1 MFAFAT
7 AAALI
12 SLMGIA
18 FAQQDTFDCP
28 SDLSSGQYDS
38 YTYFEVSGRCSDA
51 GVADYCCVT
60 FMRPSSPFPCLPAP
74 VPFTA
79 NARDTL
85 AAVVDEQIKKD
96 GQDETSEISH
106 FKASF
111 PKGVSAMH
119 NRNVGAVWGV
129 ALDEFRDKTGIKDS
143 FIPSRAY
150 LTARKSGDWEDTIMV
165 DFHC

>member
-1 MFAFAT
+1 MFAVAT

-12 SLMGIA
+12 SLLGIA
-18 FAQQDTFDCP
+18 FAQQDAFDCP

-60 FMRPSSPFPCLPAP
+60 FMRPSSPLPLPSRARP
-74 VPFTA
+74 LHGQCTRHARCRGGRADTEGRSGRDFRDQPFQGK
-79 NARDTL
+79 L
-85 AAVVDEQIKKD
+85 
-96 GQDETSEISH
+96 
-106 FKASF
+106 
-111 PKGVSAMH
+111 PKGRFCDAQSQ
-119 NRNVGAVWGV
+119 RWRCLGV

-143 FIPSRAY
+143 FIPSRVY